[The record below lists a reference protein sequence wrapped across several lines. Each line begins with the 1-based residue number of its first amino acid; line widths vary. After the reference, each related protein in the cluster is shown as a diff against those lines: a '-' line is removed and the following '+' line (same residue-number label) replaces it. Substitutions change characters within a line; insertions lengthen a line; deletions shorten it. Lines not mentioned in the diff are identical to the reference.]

1 MGLSVKLD
9 VVQECMCAIYWFA
22 SVFYLSSF
30 FSNTQGAYVEL
41 IQQGENLL
49 KLTTTM
55 TPNTA

>member
-9 VVQECMCAIYWFA
+9 VVQECTCAIYWFA
-22 SVFYLSSF
+22 KCVLFVLI
-30 FSNTQGAYVEL
+30 FSNAQAAYVDL
-41 IQQGENLL
+41 TPQGENLL